1 MKINLCGEGMKT
13 VSGVLVYLAV
23 CFLVF
28 TAWLVCF
35 AQHAQF
41 PGGEQALTLTY
52 LLNLF
57 FVYFLMVPFIHFF
70 QVETYSKALMGLAD
84 GTGHLTQF
92 YEEVPVMLIYLLSA
106 GLTLF
111 FYFIPLKFWS

>member
-1 MKINLCGEGMKT
+1 M
-13 VSGVLVYLAV
+13 YLAV

-35 AQHAQF
+35 AQHALF
-41 PGGEQALTLTY
+41 PGGEQALSLTY

-70 QVETYSKALMGLAD
+70 QVETYYKALMGLAD

-92 YEEVPVMLIYLLSA
+92 YGISDEPAKHCSLLHLRFRGCSV
-106 GLTLF
+106 
-111 FYFIPLKFWS
+111 S